1 MRYLVDTDVRVVT
14 RDGTA
19 LATNVWRPADER
31 PVPALLLR
39 TPYGKD
45 DIASYGGNRP
55 NLFALLEAGYAVVI
69 QCCRGTAR
77 SEGVYVP
84 HETEAADSADT
95 IAWLREQPWCD
106 GNIGGFGASY
116 QGAVQWQSAELLQA
130 VAPTFATADF
140 YLAPWYSPGG
150 AMSLHTVLTWIT
162 ANAAGEALKAGAAH
176 DLPEIM
182 RQRFDVLPTR
192 DHPVLAKHFPW
203 LETVFSHPERDGY
216 WQRLAPAAKA
226 PALSVGGWYDVFV
239 DETVRRH
246 NERLIIGPWT
256 HLSTDY
262 RGADLTDAHLRFFDR
277 WLRGRPDDSAPVRIF
292 VMGVDQWRDEPSW
305 PLPDTR
311 RMDYFLGDGTLSG
324 TVGPDGALTY
334 RYDPLDPVPTVGG
347 NTLAADAG
355 PRDQRPVEARADVL
369 CFTGPVLADPLEV
382 TGHVSLTLFVASSAV
397 DTDFM
402 GKLVDVHP
410 DGTAIN
416 LCEGMLRCRYRNSLS
431 APEPLAPGR
440 VYELT
445 LDLSVTSNV
454 FRPGHRIRLDVTSSN
469 FPRYDRNPNTGGVV
483 AAAGPRDVVVAEN
496 TVYHG
501 ATRPS
506 RLSLPVIDR
515 EWVSAR

>member
-1 MRYLVDTDVRVVT
+1 
-14 RDGTA
+14 
-19 LATNVWRPADER
+19 
-31 PVPALLLR
+31 
-39 TPYGKD
+39 
-45 DIASYGGNRP
+45 
-55 NLFALLEAGYAVVI
+55 
-69 QCCRGTAR
+69 
-77 SEGVYVP
+77 
-84 HETEAADSADT
+84 
-95 IAWLREQPWCD
+95 
-106 GNIGGFGASY
+106 
-116 QGAVQWQSAELLQA
+116 
-130 VAPTFATADF
+130 
-140 YLAPWYSPGG
+140 
-150 AMSLHTVLTWIT
+150 
-162 ANAAGEALKAGAAH
+162 
-176 DLPEIM
+176 
-182 RQRFDVLPTR
+182 
-192 DHPVLAKHFPW
+192 
-203 LETVFSHPERDGY
+203 
-216 WQRLAPAAKA
+216 
-226 PALSVGGWYDVFV
+226 
-239 DETVRRH
+239 
-246 NERLIIGPWT
+246 
-256 HLSTDY
+256 
-262 RGADLTDAHLRFFDR
+262 
-277 WLRGRPDDSAPVRIF
+277 
-292 VMGVDQWRDEPSW
+292 
-305 PLPDTR
+305 
-311 RMDYFLGDGTLSG
+311 MDYFLGDGTLSG

-347 NTLAADAG
+347 NTLAAGAG

-431 APEPLAPGR
+431 VPEPLAPGR

>member
-1 MRYLVDTDVRVVT
+1 MRYLVDTDVPIVT
-14 RDGTA
+14 RDGVA
-19 LATNVWRPADER
+19 LATNIWRPADER
-31 PVPALLLR
+31 PAPVLLLR

-55 NLFALLEAGYAVVI
+55 NLFALLAAGYAVVI

-77 SEGVYVP
+77 SEGVHVP
-84 HETEAADSADT
+84 HETETADSADT
-95 IAWLREQPWCD
+95 VAWLREQPWCD

-116 QGAVQWQSAELLQA
+116 QGAVQWQSAELVQA
-130 VAPTFATADF
+130 IAPTFGTADF

-162 ANAAGEALKAGAAH
+162 ANAAGEAMKAGAVQ

-182 RQRFDVLPTR
+182 RQQFDTLPTR
-192 DHPVLAKHFPW
+192 DHPVLARHFPW
-203 LETVFSHPERDGY
+203 LDTVFAHPDHDGY
-216 WQRLAPAAKA
+216 WQRLAPTAKA
-226 PALSVGGWYDVFV
+226 PALSIGGWYDVFV
-239 DETVRRH
+239 NETVRTH

-256 HLSTDY
+256 HLSPDY
-262 RGADLTDAHLRFFDR
+262 RSANLTDAHLRFFDQ
-277 WLRGRPDDSAPVRIF
+277 WLRGKPDDSAPVRIF
-292 VMGVDQWRDEPSW
+292 VMGIDQWRDEPSW

-311 RMDYFLGDGTLSG
+311 RMDYFLGEGTLSG
-324 TVGPDGALTY
+324 QPLSSGSLTY
-334 RYDPLDPVPTVGG
+334 RYDPLDPVPTIGG

-369 CFTGPVLADPLEV
+369 CFTGPALADPLEV
-382 TGHVSLTLFVASSAV
+382 TGHVSLTLFVSSDAV

-410 DGTAIN
+410 DGSAIN
-416 LCEGMLRCRYRNSLS
+416 LCEGMLRARYRNSLS
-431 APEPLAPGR
+431 APELMTPGR

-454 FRPGHRIRLDVTSSN
+454 FLPGHRIRLEVASSN

-483 AAAGPRDVVVAEN
+483 AAAGPKDVVVAEN
-496 TVYHG
+496 TVHFG
-501 ATRPS
+501 PGRPS
-506 RLSLPVIDR
+506 RLSLPVIPN
-515 EWVSAR
+515 AR